1 MENINRIIKS
11 TIKRYLTENFHTE
24 VNNNLPI
31 HEFDKDMERLG
42 FTKESD
48 RAGSRVIY
56 HLTDGGLK
64 ITTHDPGKTAKAD
77 MLRNV
82 FNCLKKIKWFDKI
95 ENFKKFPFQRWQ
107 FNPNSVSTDTT
118 DDDIQQANEL
128 YKDAEVYKVFYS
140 SDNPLCI
147 LHIDKGYNLCRSIN
161 DRRPLLD
168 MWYSEFRPNGVPSLV
183 FDDYENWETKVYPI
197 NQDGTLDIKNA
208 VNESNNMKKNL
219 IRLSE
224 CDLNRII
231 KESVNNIL
239 NEKLFRSN
247 DNYEDVIRLSDM
259 LLCPRSVKMISDAD
273 GNDIIES
280 AYYKSQDL
288 EKLYNNQDNLC
299 RFERIVLNKCMWGRA
314 MRANYHGYDDDF
326 GVVWYKDGSFYVNGP
341 KGKMVSSDS
350 VDFKRICTPEFLSE
364 PTTDVKYGL

>member
-1 MENINRIIKS
+1 MGDINKIVS
-11 TIKRYLTENFHTE
+11 SVIKRYLVENFHTE
-24 VNNNLPI
+24 VNNNLSM

-42 FTKESD
+42 FTKEGD

-56 HLTDGGLK
+56 HLNGGGLK
-64 ITTHDPGKTAKAD
+64 VTTHDPGKTAKAD

-82 FNCLKKIKWFDKI
+82 FNCLKDINWFDN
-95 ENFKKFPFQRWQ
+95 EDNFKKFPFEKWQ
-107 FNPNSVSTDTT
+107 FNPNTIKRDTT
-118 DDDIQQANEL
+118 VSEIAKANEL
-128 YKDAEVYKVFYS
+128 YKDAEVYKVFYN

-147 LHIDKGYNLCRSIN
+147 LHIDKGYNLCRGME

-168 MWYSEFRPNGVPSLV
+168 KWYNEFRPNGRPSLV
-183 FDDYENWETKVYPI
+183 LDDYENFETKVYPI
-197 NQDGTLDIKNA
+197 NSDGTLDIENMIIENKLY
-208 VNESNNMKKNL
+208 NNSL
-219 IRLSE
+219 IRLTE
-224 CDLNRII
+224 GDLHRII
-231 KESVNNIL
+231 KESVNKVL
-239 NEKLFRSN
+239 NEGLFG
-247 DNYEDVIRLSDM
+247 DNNESHDNIRLVGM
-259 LLCPRSVKMISDAD
+259 LLCPRAVKMVS
-273 GNDIIES
+273 GSDIIES

-288 EKLYNNQDNLC
+288 EKLYDNQDNLC

-350 VDFKRICTPEFLSE
+350 VDFKRICTLEFLSE